1 MTYKRGLAHHSQRR
15 SLEHLGQG
23 LLEAVHVVLNQ
34 ALLVVEVL
42 RLHQAH
48 ERQIA
53 GMRKAK
59 ARARGGGGYS
69 KGTSE
74 PKTDK
79 NMKKKKGS
87 HHDLAPT

>member
-59 ARARGGGGYS
+59 ARARGGGGIQ
-69 KGTSE
+69 KALQN
-74 PKTDK
+74 PKQTK
-79 NMKKKKGS
+79 
-87 HHDLAPT
+87 T